1 MDSKEH
7 LHIEDFWIRTILWA
21 FYHSEYIY
29 ANKVTLESDKIII
42 SFRFWE
48 YRKVISDLGH
58 VSANQI
64 HEAIMEWTYLVIGI
78 ALSQWRFWELLSFDD
93 FLASRSIALYREV
106 SIKFKKQIHQWEEVN
121 LTFWIGEEDIRDA
134 KWKFST
140 ATVHFSGFV
149 EWQSKSC
156 LQANDFVREVILQKS

>member
-1 MDSKEH
+1 MDSKEFSH
-7 LHIEDFWIRTILWA
+7 KEDDWIWTILWA
-21 FYHSEYIY
+21 LYNPEYIL
-29 ANKVTLESDKIII
+29 AKRLQLQEGNKILIAFQFPVYK
-42 SFRFWE
+42 
-48 YRKVISDLGH
+48 KVVVWLGH

-64 HEAIMEWTYLVIGI
+64 HEAIMEWTYLAIGI

-106 SIKFKKQIHQWEEVN
+106 TMKFKQQIHQWEEVN
-121 LTFWIGEEDIRDA
+121 LTFWIGEDDIRDA

-156 LQANDFVREVILQKS
+156 LQANDFVREIILKN

>member
-1 MDSKEH
+1 MESQERI
-7 LHIEDFWIRTILWA
+7 HINNDWIWTILWSL
-21 FYHSEYIY
+21 YHSDYIL
-29 ANKVTLESDKIII
+29 ARQVHIKEGEIII
-42 SFRFWE
+42 SFQFPV
-48 YRKVISDLGH
+48 YKKVINCLSH

-64 HEAIMEWTYLVIGI
+64 HEAVMEWTYIAIGI
-78 ALSQWRFWELLSFDD
+78 ALSQWRFWELLSFED
-93 FLASRSIALYREV
+93 FLSSQSIALYREV
-106 SIKFKKQIHQWEEVN
+106 SMKFKRQIHQWEEVK
-121 LTFWIGEEDIRDA
+121 LSFWIGEDDIKDA